1 VRFPS
6 KLTTI
11 IFLICRSRKNL
22 STELLGRKTS
32 GEITL
37 NDSPITKDVKR
48 KICYVL
54 QQDVFF
60 ETLTLKDTLQVST
73 ILHL

>member
-1 VRFPS
+1 
-6 KLTTI
+6 LA
-11 IFLICRSRKNL
+11 
-22 STELLGRKTS
+22 GRQSITS

-60 ETLTLKDTLQVST
+60 ETLESLRVISPDVIDCLPAKQFSREVFPAPTN
-73 ILHL
+73 